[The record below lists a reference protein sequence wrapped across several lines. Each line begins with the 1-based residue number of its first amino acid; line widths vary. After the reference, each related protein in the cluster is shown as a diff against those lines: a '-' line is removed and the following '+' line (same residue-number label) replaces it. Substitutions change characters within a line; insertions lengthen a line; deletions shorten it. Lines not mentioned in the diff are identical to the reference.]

1 MADSIAPEFIPDPDL
16 LFCRVHWS
24 QFNVKENRI
33 ARSVFGKVNQ
43 SVDWS
48 KYATREETLARHRKP
63 EEIRPVASIA
73 AGACRDLN
81 QTVVH
86 VPLESTDPGGPN
98 RAHSEIRGEKSK
110 LTQSRLR
117 DALTDVWPNPS
128 FRPIP

>member
-1 MADSIAPEFIPDPDL
+1 MADSIVPEFIPDPDL
-16 LFCRVHWS
+16 LFCRVHRT
-24 QFNVKENRI
+24 QFNIKENRI
-33 ARSVFGKVNQ
+33 ARGVFEKANQ

-48 KYATREETLARHRKP
+48 KYATRQETLARHRKP
-63 EEIRPVASIA
+63 EEIRAVASIA

-86 VPLESTDPGGPN
+86 VPLGSGDPGGPN

-117 DALTDVWPNPS
+117 DAVGDIWHNPS
-128 FRPIP
+128 FRTIP